1 VVVTIRA
8 IALGTLAFAA
18 ACAHGDP
25 PDIAGLSDQ
34 VAVVGQQFVLEL
46 QGTDPDGDDLEYG
59 VSSDLELESRATISK
74 TPTGNGV
81 FRWTPLAADV
91 GLHTFDFKVDDGS
104 NSTTV
109 TIQIDVRATSAGVPV
124 FREPLSSGR
133 VVNLASEPC
142 INVPI
147 VIEDQDTAQVT
158 IDHEAPQI
166 AGATLT
172 QSDGLTGNWK
182 WCPTQA
188 QVAESDRYT
197 LVLSAD
203 DGDNPK
209 VLKPYVIV
217 LGGGSG
223 GGKVVINEVDYD
235 NIGTDS
241 AEYIE
246 ILNTSSSTTS
256 LAGLAVV
263 LVNGATN
270 TEYATID
277 LGPVGSLTAGQYLV
291 IGGPAVSVPTAAKKL
306 DPLWSTD
313 QVQNGAPDGI
323 ALVDTVGPTLLDAL
337 SYEGAITAATITGFP
352 SSVSLVEGTALDA
365 ASVDSNTVTA
375 TLCRKPNGADTNNA
389 SADGKVCS
397 TRTVGTANN

>member
-1 VVVTIRA
+1 MSSRPLA
-8 IALGTLAFAA
+8 IALCILG
-18 ACAHGDP
+18 ACSHGDP
-25 PDIAGLSDQ
+25 PDISGLSDQ

-59 VSSDLELESRATISK
+59 VRSDLELESRATISK

-91 GLHTFDFKVDDGS
+91 GLHTFDFKVSDGS
-104 NSTTV
+104 NDTTV

-133 VVNLASEPC
+133 VVNLSAEPC

-147 VIEDQDTAQVT
+147 VIEDQDSAQVT
-158 IDHEAPQI
+158 IDEEEPKI
-166 AGATLT
+166 VGATLT

-182 WCPTQA
+182 WCPTPA
-188 QVAESDRYT
+188 QVADSDRYT

-217 LGGGSG
+217 LGGGG
-223 GGKVVINEVDYD
+223 GPKLVINEVDYD
-235 NIGTDS
+235 NVGTDN

-246 ILNTSSSTTS
+246 IYNGSSTTTS
-256 LAGLAVV
+256 LAGLSVI
-263 LVNGATN
+263 LVNGATGD
-270 TEYATID
+270 EYATIE

-291 IGGPAVSVPTAAKKL
+291 IGGPAVTVPTAAKKL
-306 DPLWSTD
+306 DPLWTQD
-313 QVQNGAPDGI
+313 QVQNGAPDGV

-337 SYEGAITAATITGFP
+337 SYEGAVTAANLTGFA
-352 SSVSLVEGTALDA
+352 SSVSLVEGTALA
-365 ASVDSNTVTA
+365 TGSADSNTATA

-389 SADGKVCS
+389 SADWKVCT

>member
-1 VVVTIRA
+1 VLVTIRALA
-8 IALGTLAFAA
+8 IALGTMAAA
-18 ACAHGDP
+18 ACGNGEP
-25 PDIAGLSDQ
+25 PDISGLSDQ
-34 VAVVGQQFVLEL
+34 VAVVGQQFTLEL

-81 FRWTPLAADV
+81 FRWTPLATDV
-91 GLHTFDFKVDDGS
+91 GLHGFDFKVTDGS
-104 NSTTV
+104 NDTTV

-142 INVPI
+142 VNVPI
-147 VIEDQDTAQVT
+147 VVEDQDTAQVT
-158 IDHEAPQI
+158 LEHEEPKI

-172 QSDGLTGNWK
+172 QNDGLTGGWR
-182 WCPTQA
+182 WCPTPA
-188 QVAESDRYT
+188 QVADSDRYT

-203 DGDNPK
+203 DGENPK

-217 LGGGSG
+217 LGGGAG
-223 GGKVVINEVDYD
+223 PRLVINEIDYD

-246 ILNTSSSTTS
+246 IYNASASMTS
-256 LAGLAVV
+256 LAGLSVR
-263 LVNGATN
+263 LVNGATS

-277 LGPVGSLTAGQYLV
+277 LGTLGSLAGGQYLV
-291 IGGPAVSVPTAAKKL
+291 IAGPSVTVPTAAKKL
-306 DPLWSTD
+306 DPLWSQD
-313 QVQNGAPDGI
+313 QVQNGEPDGI

-337 SYEGAITAATITGFP
+337 SYEGGIPAATLTGFAAP
-352 SSVSLVEGTALDA
+352 VSLVEGTALA
-365 ASVDSNTVTA
+365 AGMADSNTVTA

-389 SADGKVCS
+389 ATDWKVCS
-397 TRTVGTANN
+397 TRTVGTPNN

>member
-1 VVVTIRA
+1 MRIPAVA
-8 IALGTLAFAA
+8 IAVGALALG
-18 ACAHGDP
+18 ACSHGEP
-25 PDIAGLSDQ
+25 PDIIGLSDQ

-46 QGTDPDGDDLEYG
+46 AGTDPDGDALEYS
-59 VSSDLELESRATISK
+59 VSADIDLMSRATISK

-81 FRWTPLAADV
+81 FRWTPLASDV
-91 GLHTFDFKVDDGS
+91 GLHSFDFEVTDGS
-104 NSTTV
+104 NDTTV

-133 VVNLASEPC
+133 VVNLATEPC

-147 VIEDQDTAQVT
+147 TIEDQDTAQVT
-158 IDHEAPQI
+158 IGQEEPKI

-172 QSDGLTGNWK
+172 QNDGLTGTWK
-182 WCPTQA
+182 WCPTPA
-188 QVAESDRYT
+188 QVADSDRYT

-209 VLKPYVIV
+209 VLKPYVLV
-217 LGGGSG
+217 LGGSAG
-223 GGKVVINEVDYD
+223 GTKLVINEVDYD

-246 ILNTSSSTTS
+246 IYNAASSTTS
-256 LAGLAVV
+256 LAGLSIL

-270 TEYATID
+270 SDYAAID

-291 IGGPAVSVPTAAKKL
+291 IGGPSVTVPTAAKKL

-337 SYEGAITAATITGFP
+337 SYEGSITAATLTGFT
-352 SSVSLVEGTALDA
+352 SSVSLVEGTALDPA
-365 ASVDSNTVTA
+365 MADSNTVTA
-375 TLCRKPNGADTNNA
+375 TLCRKPNGTDTNNA
-389 SADGKVCS
+389 SADWKVCS

>member
-1 VVVTIRA
+1 VRNLAVA
-8 IALGTLAFAA
+8 IAVCALG
-18 ACAHGDP
+18 ACTHGSP
-25 PDIAGLSDQ
+25 PDISGLSDQ
-34 VAVVGQQFVLEL
+34 IAIVGQQFVLEL
-46 QGTDPDGDDLEYG
+46 QGTDPDGDSLEYG
-59 VSSDLELESRATISK
+59 VTSDLELESRATISK

-81 FRWTPLAADV
+81 FRWTPLASDV
-91 GLHTFDFKVDDGS
+91 GLHTFDFKVSDGS
-104 NSTTV
+104 NDTTV

-133 VVNLASEPC
+133 VVNLATEPC

-158 IDHEAPQI
+158 IGEEDPKI

-182 WCPTQA
+182 WCPSAT
-188 QVAESDRYT
+188 QVADSDRYT

-209 VLKPYVIV
+209 VLKPYVLV
-217 LGGGSG
+217 LGSG
-223 GGKVVINEVDYD
+223 GGGQKLVINEVDYD
-235 NIGTDS
+235 NVGTDS
-241 AEYIE
+241 SEYIE
-246 ILNTSSSTTS
+246 IYNPSSATTS
-256 LAGLAVV
+256 LAGFSVL

-291 IGGPAVSVPTAAKKL
+291 IAGPSVTVPTAAKKL
-306 DPLWSTD
+306 DPLWTQD

-337 SYEGAITAATITGFP
+337 SYEGPISAATLTGF
-352 SSVSLVEGTALDA
+352 SSPVSLVEGAALDPA
-365 ASVDSNTVTA
+365 TADSNTVTA

-389 SADGKVCS
+389 SVDWKLCT